1 MQKRILRELTK
12 IFPESVRNN
21 NEDYIISIN
30 ETYGGELNI
39 INNLTI
45 YSKHYDC
52 EICVHLSD
60 RIHLILLKLV

>member
-30 ETYGGELNI
+30 ETHGGQI
-39 INNLTI
+39 K
-45 YSKHYDC
+45 YY
-52 EICVHLSD
+52 
-60 RIHLILLKLV
+60 